1 MKARKATIKRKTSE
15 TDIQI
20 EFTVD
25 GKGSSKIDTQ
35 IPFLDH
41 MLALLAKHGLFDL
54 KLKARGDLECHT
66 ARKENEVS
74 GTGRKR
80 ISKA

>member
-20 EFTVD
+20 ELSVD

-35 IPFLDH
+35 IAFLDH
-41 MLALLAKHGLFDL
+41 MLTLLAKHGLFDL
-54 KLKARGDLECHT
+54 KP
-66 ARKENEVS
+66 
-74 GTGRKR
+74 
-80 ISKA
+80 